1 MMTAKG
7 LEASSLTP
15 AGAEQ
20 DVTSRVVPAHTMR
33 IWSVVLAVIDGPSRG
48 ARAAVGSEIARIGT
62 ADGNDLVLL
71 DRTVSRFHCELL
83 VRGNTII
90 LRDCG
95 STNGTLIDGVRVREA
110 EIPPGTLVRIGGS
123 AFRVDLGEEPAFVE
137 VSGRTSFGEL
147 VGASVEMRRI
157 YAILERLAQTDA
169 TVLVQGETG
178 TGKDVLARS
187 LHAASP
193 RADKPFVAVDC
204 GAIPEHLVESELF
217 GHVRGAFTGATGDRT
232 GVFEEADGGTLFLDE
247 IGEMPIALQPK
258 LLRAIESRSIRRVGS
273 SSSRTVNVRI
283 VAATN
288 RSLSSSINEGGFR
301 EDLYYRLAVVEL
313 RLPPLRARRDD
324 IPVLAAHF
332 FRMFAG
338 DHVKLPAE
346 FVAGLVGRGWPGNVR
361 ELKNTLERSVSL
373 GTIVPRVPAP
383 GEPLAQLPGAALPA
397 ASIESLVALHLPL
410 KEARDAW
417 TKSFELVYVRTML
430 KLVGGNVTRAAERA
444 GVSRRFLQ
452 RMVARLGIKPSEG
465 TVDRADPAA
474 PADHDDPGDASGA

>member
-1 MMTAKG
+1 
-7 LEASSLTP
+7 
-15 AGAEQ
+15 
-20 DVTSRVVPAHTMR
+20 MR
-33 IWSVVLAVIDGPSRG
+33 IWSVVLAVVDGPSRG

-62 ADGNDLVLL
+62 ADGNDLVVL
-71 DRTVSRFHCELL
+71 DRTVSRFHCELS

-90 LRDCG
+90 IRDCG

-123 AFRVDLGEEPAFVE
+123 AFRVELGEEPAFVE
-137 VSGRTSFGEL
+137 VSVRGGFGEL
-147 VGASVEMRRI
+147 VGGSVEMRRV
-157 YAILERLAQTDA
+157 YAILERLALTDA

-193 RADKPFVAVDC
+193 RATHPFVAVDC

-217 GHVRGAFTGATGDRT
+217 GHVRGAFTGATGDRM

-273 SSSRTVNVRI
+273 STSRTVNVRI

-288 RSLSSSINEGGFR
+288 RSLSSSINEGSFR

-361 ELKNTLERSVSL
+361 ELKNYLERAVSL
-373 GTIVPRVPAP
+373 GTIVPRGPEPDAP
-383 GEPLAQLPGAALPA
+383 PQLPGTGVPA
-397 ASIESLVALHLPL
+397 GSIESFIALHLPL
-410 KEARDAW
+410 KEARRAW
-417 TKSFELVYVRTML
+417 TNSFELVYVRAML
-430 KLVGGNVTRAAERA
+430 KMVGGNVTRAAERA

-465 TVDRADPAA
+465 ALDPDDDAAD
-474 PADHDDPGDASGA
+474 DDAR

>member
-1 MMTAKG
+1 LLVPTD
-7 LEASSLTP
+7 T
-15 AGAEQ
+15 EQ
-20 DVTSRVVPAHTMR
+20 DVTSRVAPAHTMR
-33 IWSVVLAVIDGPSRG
+33 IWSVVLAVVDGPSRG
-48 ARAAVGSEIARIGT
+48 ARAQVGSEIARIGT

-71 DRTVSRFHCELL
+71 DRTVSRFHCELS

-90 LRDCG
+90 IRDCG

-123 AFRVDLGEEPAFVE
+123 AFRVELGEEPAFVE
-137 VSGRTSFGEL
+137 VSGRAGFGEL
-147 VGASVEMRRI
+147 VGASVEMRRV
-157 YAILERLAQTDA
+157 YAILERLALTDA

-193 RADKPFVAVDC
+193 RATHPFVAVDC

-217 GHVRGAFTGATGDRT
+217 GHVRGAFTGATGDRM

-247 IGEMPIALQPK
+247 IGEMPVALQPK

-273 SSSRTVNVRI
+273 STSRTVNVRI

-288 RSLSSSINEGGFR
+288 RSLSSSINEGSFR

-338 DHVKLPAE
+338 DHVRLPAE

-361 ELKNTLERSVSL
+361 ELKNYIERAVSL
-373 GTIVPRVPAP
+373 GTVVARSPEP
-383 GEPLAQLPGAALPA
+383 GSPLPLPGPGVPPG
-397 ASIESLVALHLPL
+397 SIESFVALHLPL
-410 KEARDAW
+410 KEARRAW
-417 TKSFELVYVRTML
+417 TQSFELVYVRAML
-430 KLVGGNVTRAAERA
+430 KMVGGNVTRAAERA

-465 TVDRADPAA
+465 ELE
-474 PADHDDPGDASGA
+474 PADDADDDD

>member
-1 MMTAKG
+1 
-7 LEASSLTP
+7 
-15 AGAEQ
+15 
-20 DVTSRVVPAHTMR
+20 MR
-33 IWSVVLAVIDGPSRG
+33 IWSVVLAVVDGPSRG

-62 ADGNDLVLL
+62 ADGNDLVLA

-90 LRDCG
+90 IRDCG

-123 AFRVDLGEEPAFVE
+123 AFRVELGEEPAFVE
-137 VSGRTSFGEL
+137 VSSRTHFGEL
-147 VGASVEMRRI
+147 VGASVEMRRV
-157 YAILERLAQTDA
+157 YAILERLALTDA

-193 RADKPFVAVDC
+193 RSAQPFVAVDC

-217 GHVRGAFTGATGDRT
+217 GHVRGAFTGATSDRK

-258 LLRAIESRSIRRVGS
+258 LLRAIESRSIRRVGGGVAK
-273 SSSRTVNVRI
+273 TVNVRI
-283 VAATN
+283 IAATN
-288 RSLSSSINEGGFR
+288 RSLSASINEGSFR

-313 RLPPLRARRDD
+313 RLPPLRSRRDD
-324 IPVLAAHF
+324 IGVLATHF

-338 DHVKLPAE
+338 DQTKLPAE
-346 FVAGLVGRGWPGNVR
+346 FLASLVGRGWPGNVR
-361 ELKNTLERSVSL
+361 ELKNYIERSVSL
-373 GTIVPRVPAP
+373 GTYVPRTADPSTLAPPPASGPVPP
-383 GEPLAQLPGAALPA
+383 GT
-397 ASIESLVALHLPL
+397 IESFIALHLPL
-410 KEARDAW
+410 KEARHAW
-417 TKSFELVYVRTML
+417 TKSFELVYVRAML
-430 KLVGGNVTRAAERA
+430 KMVGGNVTRAAERA

-452 RMVARLGIKPSEG
+452 RMVARLGIRGS
-465 TVDRADPAA
+465 DAA
-474 PADHDDPGDASGA
+474 PDPDPDDDDDDE